1 MVSSEGNVWVGV
13 ATGMVLESIPW
24 MDGRDRISISSVS
37 CHVVRTGCS
46 RHS

>member
-1 MVSSEGNVWVGV
+1 MFSREVNVWVGV
-13 ATGMVLESIPW
+13 AIVMVLESVPW
-24 MDGRDRISISSVS
+24 MDGRDSISISSTS

>member
-1 MVSSEGNVWVGV
+1 VVSKEVSVWVGV
-13 ATGMVLESIPW
+13 GSAKVLESDPRV
-24 MDGRDRISISSVS
+24 DGRDRISISSVS

>member
-1 MVSSEGNVWVGV
+1 VFSSDANGWVGV
-13 ATGMVLESIPW
+13 TSVMALEGGPW
-24 MDGRDRISISSVS
+24 IDGRESTSISSVS

>member
-1 MVSSEGNVWVGV
+1 VVSREVSVWVGV
-13 ATGMVLESIPW
+13 GSAKVLESDLW
-24 MDGRDRISISSVS
+24 VEGRDRISISSVS

>member
-1 MVSSEGNVWVGV
+1 MLSRELNVWVGV
-13 ATGMVLESIPW
+13 ARVVMVESDPW
-24 MDGRDRISISSVS
+24 MDGRDSISISTMS